1 MNSPSRSFH
10 LCLINIPA
18 ADIPAVCDSIEELVD
33 IAMMENVGIYGKET
47 GTIRVDLERAYQ
59 FRFTTFRDPISDG
72 YIAKMSHD
80 EQYLFA
86 LFIAEMIRSGC
97 GELSEPPFYI
107 SPSTHG
113 Y

>member
-1 MNSPSRSFH
+1 VNSPSRSFY
-10 LCLINIPA
+10 LCLINISA
-18 ADIPAVCDSIEELVD
+18 EDIPTVCDSIEELVD
-33 IAMMENVGIYGKET
+33 IAMMENVGIYGQEIA
-47 GTIRVDLERAYQ
+47 TIRGDLERAYQ

-72 YIAKMSHD
+72 YITDMSHD

-86 LFIAEMIRSGC
+86 LFISEMIRSGC
-97 GELSEPPFYI
+97 GELPEPAFYV